1 MNTETEFGY
10 KVRQVLNHGTE
21 SLGLGPAKRLQ
32 AARRT
37 ALEHQRVSVRSLQ
50 MAGVGHFFTD
60 AVLGH
65 SRIIFA
71 MLALAIGAS
80 GSYFWQKYEQ
90 ASEYAEIDSALL
102 ADDLPPA
109 AYLDRGF
116 RAWLERS
123 SPSAQ

>member
-21 SLGLGPAKRLQ
+21 NLGLGSVKRLQ
-32 AARRT
+32 AARQA
-37 ALEHQRVSVRSLQ
+37 ALEHQRVPARGLQ

-60 AVLGH
+60 TVLGH
-65 SRIIFA
+65 SRIVLA
-71 MLALAIGAS
+71 VLALAIGAS
-80 GSYFWQKYEQ
+80 GSYVWQQYEQ

-123 SPSAQ
+123 SQSVQ